1 MEHIEALLTGYMP
14 SPAFARTHATASFT
28 HIFSGGYA
36 AAYYSYLWSE
46 VLEADAF
53 VRFQEEG
60 IFNREVGRAYLDC
73 ILTRGDSDEPEI
85 LFRDF
90 MGRDPDQQALLE
102 RNLGPP
108 LHEGAQH
115 PKSGFSGP

>member
-1 MEHIEALLTGYMP
+1 MEGYAP
-14 SPAFARTHATASFT
+14 CPTFAASHAAASFS

-53 VRFQEEG
+53 GRFKREG
-60 IFNREVGRAYLDC
+60 IFKQAVGRAYLDC
-73 ILTRGDSDEPEI
+73 ILTRGDSDEPEV

-90 MGRDPDQQALLE
+90 MGRAPDQQALLE
-102 RNLGPP
+102 RNLGSP
-108 LHEGAQH
+108 LEE
-115 PKSGFSGP
+115 S